1 MDPKEQELIK
11 ARTEAYCDWDKA
23 ERKWIEACRKRDEAN
38 CKRDEDVRNCV
49 EAERKWIEACHNWDK
64 ACRKLWK
71 YQNRRITMTE
81 NGTPMNETAA
91 SKQTPRTTTLDV
103 FKLALGWM
111 DGSMEDAKRRF
122 AVASLQEQNRICEVM
137 AASSSRIIDP
147 LNAQYFMDKRD
158 EHFGLLSRA

>member
-1 MDPKEQELIK
+1 MDPKELELIE
-11 ARTEAYCDWDKA
+11 ARAEFKRKWIEVTRKCRETFLINWDNAKRDDWDKA
-23 ERKWIEACRKRDEAN
+23 DRKWIEAKRKWDEAD
-38 CKRDEDVRNCV
+38 C
-49 EAERKWIEACHNWDK
+49 
-64 ACRKLWK
+64 KLWK

-81 NGTPMNETAA
+81 NGTPMNETA

-122 AVASLQEQNRICEVM
+122 AVASLQEQDRICRVM